1 MAAAQLIATG
11 DTATSSSDQTVADG
25 STLTVALK
33 GVTGSQ
39 ARVLIELKDD
49 GGTYNVVGELNSLQ
63 PATVIAAPGVY
74 RLTRV
79 AGATCGVY
87 SG

>member
-1 MAAAQLIATG
+1 MAAAELIATG
-11 DTATSSSDQTVADG
+11 STAANSSDVTVADG
-25 STLTVALK
+25 SSLIVGIK
-33 GVTGSQ
+33 GATGDL
-39 ARVLIELKDD
+39 ARVIILLKDD
-49 GGTYNVVGELNSLQ
+49 AGAYNRIGELNAGQSVL
-63 PATVIAAPGVY
+63 VLSGPGVY